1 MMGESGYGYWV
12 VLACLVTNLNLT
24 LEDFVPEPLN

>member
-1 MMGESGYGYWV
+1 MGEFGYGYWV
-12 VLACLVTNLNLT
+12 VLARFVTNLNLT